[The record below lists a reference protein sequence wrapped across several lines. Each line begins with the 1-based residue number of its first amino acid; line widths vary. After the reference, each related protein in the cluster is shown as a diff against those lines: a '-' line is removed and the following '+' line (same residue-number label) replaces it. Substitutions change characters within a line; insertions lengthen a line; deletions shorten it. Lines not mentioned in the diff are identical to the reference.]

1 MKNSLTSNIDK
12 DLMNEIRGSL
22 FNPNGAYLRNLRE
35 VKEIDWSWNNGQTKT
50 TITYG
55 NNVTETRDNSEVPP
69 TQACHDIAH
78 FIAALNGNM
87 EWDYVQH
94 INHISEYN
102 AVVIE
107 TILSKLCHT
116 IQYGIEFDYDRD
128 MMEVKEHMRWF
139 SEDYYL
145 ISKFHPSKKTDKELL
160 QDFLEIFDI
169 DKATNAFQIFYEVWC
184 IENSVGSGN
193 FELEVNMGSDLDFYD
208 ERVYSYLYNAKKL
221 LQSLL

>member
-94 INHISEYN
+94 IS
-102 AVVIE
+102 
-107 TILSKLCHT
+107 
-116 IQYGIEFDYDRD
+116 
-128 MMEVKEHMRWF
+128 
-139 SEDYYL
+139 
-145 ISKFHPSKKTDKELL
+145 L
-160 QDFLEIFDI
+160 Q
-169 DKATNAFQIFYEVWC
+169 TP
-184 IENSVGSGN
+184 GN
-193 FELEVNMGSDLDFYD
+193 FVNRWNQEGGPI
-208 ERVYSYLYNAKKL
+208 
-221 LQSLL
+221 SLPPCA